1 MGAKVAAVGGS
12 LCEAAGPTAPTPPAP
27 PGCGICS
34 VVLAGCG
41 IVRGF
46 VFTMAAAVGGATT
59 LGILIVEAAE
69 DGPVAEP
76 AGAGAEMTIVPGA
89 GPEVPALT
97 IAGDVERLTGFIWDG
112 AAAVAEGGGGGAAA
126 PAGGTAGGGA
136 DVEGDKPLA
145 VTAVD
150 GGVLMATT
158 KANDETNW
166 HSSRTWMTMCFRA
179 FEVTTQY
186 QRPARPPAT
195 PRSKTDA

>member
-12 LCEAAGPTAPTPPAP
+12 RCEVAGPIAPIPPAP

-41 IVRGF
+41 MVRGF

-59 LGILIVEAAE
+59 LGILMAEAAE
-69 DGPVAEP
+69 DGPVAGP

-112 AAAVAEGGGGGAAA
+112 AATVTEGGGGGTAA

-136 DVEGDKPLA
+136 DVEGDNPLA
-145 VTAVD
+145 VTVVD
-150 GGVLMATT
+150 GGVLMAT
-158 KANDETNW
+158 AGASDELNW
-166 HSSRTWMTMCFRA
+166 HSSQA
-179 FEVTTQY
+179 
-186 QRPARPPAT
+186 
-195 PRSKTDA
+195 